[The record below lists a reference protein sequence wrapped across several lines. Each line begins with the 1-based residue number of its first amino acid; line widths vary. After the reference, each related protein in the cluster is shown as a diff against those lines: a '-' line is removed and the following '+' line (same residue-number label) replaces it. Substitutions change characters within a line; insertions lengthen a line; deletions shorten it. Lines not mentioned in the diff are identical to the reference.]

1 MLQVFQRSNF
11 RFMWATKWFF
21 LAFSFAVV
29 LVALAIILVKGF
41 NYGID
46 FAGGT
51 AVQVRFSEPPRLDHL
66 REVLDGSGLGD
77 VTLQRIGDPGDNEV
91 LIRVERESGVEATGD
106 EGGNVSE
113 KVLGA
118 LRGMEAG
125 QAGAGRADL
134 NTISEPALRDFLAAR
149 MPAVQEASSNGA
161 AASNAGLIA
170 QAIIRARNAHKGL
183 FTDMS
188 QVTAVPGVTE
198 PIAVILRDQ
207 ATIGGFSLRGIDFV
221 GPTAGK
227 ELLQNTGWA
236 ILGSVFGI
244 LVYVWLRFH
253 RIAWGLA
260 SIIAL
265 VHDVVIAAAAM
276 ALTGKDFSLP
286 VVASLLT
293 ILGYSINDT
302 IVVFD
307 RIREN
312 LRLYRDLDFE
322 RVVNASVNQTLSR
335 TILTSFTVF
344 VAVFALFLY
353 GGEKLNPMSFCLL
366 VGVVFGTYSSVFVAA
381 ALLVVAH
388 QFLGSKYVKT

>member
-11 RFMWATKWFF
+11 RFMWGTKWIF
-21 LAFSFAVV
+21 LAFSCAAI
-29 LVALAIILVKGF
+29 LVALAIIAVKGF

-66 REVLDGSGLGD
+66 RSVLDGSGLGD
-77 VTLQRIGDPGDNEV
+77 VTLQRIGAPEDNEV
-91 LIRVERESGVEATGD
+91 LIRVERASGVEATGD

-113 KVLGA
+113 KVLSA
-118 LRGMEAG
+118 LRGMETG
-125 QAGAGRADL
+125 QAGAGRPDL

-149 MPAVQEASSNGA
+149 MPAVQEASPGGS
-161 AASNAGLIA
+161 AASTADLIA
-170 QAIIRARNAHKGL
+170 QAIIRARNEHKGL
-183 FTDMS
+183 FTDLG
-188 QVTAVPGVTE
+188 QVTGAAGVTE
-198 PIAVILRDQ
+198 PVAAILKEQ
-207 ATIGGFSLRGIDFV
+207 ATIGGFALRGIDFV

-236 ILGSVFGI
+236 ILGSVLGI
-244 LVYVWLRFH
+244 LVYVWFRFH

-260 SIIAL
+260 SIVAL
-265 VHDVVIAAAAM
+265 VHDVTIAAGAM

-286 VVASLLT
+286 VVAALLT

-312 LRLYRDLDFE
+312 LHLYRDVDFE

-335 TILTSFTVF
+335 TMLTCFTVF

-366 VGVVFGTYSSVFVAA
+366 VGVVFGAYSSVFVAA
-381 ALLVVAH
+381 SLLVVTN
-388 QFLGSKYVKT
+388 QFLGAKYVRI